1 MTNTQFILS
10 LCNLLVDVLKSNKEE
25 LHEDFIKQ
33 LFLKFCALFKPDEV
47 TVYVADWVAA
57 QKEAD
62 LAELQK
68 FGT

>member
-10 LCNLLVDVLKSNKEE
+10 LCNLLVDVLKSNKED
-25 LHEDFIKQ
+25 LQEDFIKQ
-33 LFLKFCALFKPDEV
+33 LFLKFCALFKPEEV
-47 TVYVADWVAA
+47 TVYVADWAAA